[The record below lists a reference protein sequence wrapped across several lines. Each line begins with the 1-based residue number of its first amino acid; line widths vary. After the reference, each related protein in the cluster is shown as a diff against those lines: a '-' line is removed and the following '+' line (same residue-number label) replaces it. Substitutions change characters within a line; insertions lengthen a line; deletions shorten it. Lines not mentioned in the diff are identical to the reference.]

1 MCEPQ
6 PNSASFERSSACSPP
21 SVVGYLMKVFV
32 GYLNRCTYDCF
43 FIICSTLTGL
53 KESMPSAQYI
63 SELMKL
69 WDKQKTLEEKFEEEK
84 DSHLKAQVAQE
95 DQLLPVKS
103 EPAKKKI
110 KAEVVPTIKRDLF
123 YGTPLSSSSSE
134 SCSSSSS
141 DHSSSGKHS
150 SDLDYEC

>member
-1 MCEPQ
+1 
-6 PNSASFERSSACSPP
+6 
-21 SVVGYLMKVFV
+21 
-32 GYLNRCTYDCF
+32 
-43 FIICSTLTGL
+43 
-53 KESMPSAQYI
+53 MPSARYV

-69 WDKQKTLEEKFEEEK
+69 WDKQKTLEKKFEEEK

-110 KAEVVPTIKRDLF
+110 KAEVVPTVKRDLF
-123 YGTPLSSSSSE
+123 YGTPLSSSRSA
-134 SCSSSSS
+134 SCSSGSS